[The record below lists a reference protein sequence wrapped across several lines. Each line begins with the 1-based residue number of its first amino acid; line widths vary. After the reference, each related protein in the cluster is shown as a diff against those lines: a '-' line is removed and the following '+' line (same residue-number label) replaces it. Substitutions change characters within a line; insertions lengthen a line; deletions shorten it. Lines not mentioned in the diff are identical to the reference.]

1 MITKIHTIFN
11 MNLIKT
17 LEEIELIRESA
28 QLVSKTLGMLASEIK
43 PGINTLYLD
52 NLAESF
58 IRDHNGVP
66 GFLGLY
72 DFPNTLCISP
82 NSQVVHGIPNK
93 EIIKEGEILSID
105 CGVLKNGYYGDHA
118 FTFTVG
124 EVDKEILELL
134 ETTKQSLYVGI
145 EQFKAGNRVGDVG
158 YAIQNYNESK
168 GYGVVRELVGHG
180 LGKEMHEKPEMPNYG
195 KRGSG
200 KKFKEG
206 MVVAI
211 EPMIN
216 MGTPNYLISA
226 ALTLIMAQRLARKTC
241 LDCRVIDENITPKL
255 LNSIGFLPEQSA
267 RAKIYKGTGCDG
279 CSGSGYKGRMGI
291 YEILE
296 IENELKAG
304 ILSNLQQTELNAI
317 AKKNGFRTM
326 QDMGQDLLLSSD
338 LSFAEYERVLQS
350 N

>member
-11 MNLIKT
+11 MSLIKT
-17 LEEIELIRESA
+17 SEEIELIRESA

-58 IRDHNGVP
+58 IRDHKGVP

-124 EVDKEILELL
+124 EVDKEILHLL

-145 EQFKAGNRVGDVG
+145 EQFKVGNRVGDVG

-216 MGTPNYLISA
+216 MGTPNINQLNDGWTILTRDNKPSA
-226 ALTLIMAQRLARKTC
+226 HF
-241 LDCRVIDENITPKL
+241 EHNIAIVNGKPKL
-255 LNSIGFLPEQSA
+255 LSTFDY
-267 RAKIYKGTGCDG
+267 IYD
-279 CSGSGYKGRMGI
+279 SLGI
-291 YEILE
+291 KSDEEIPF
-296 IENELKAG
+296 K
-304 ILSNLQQTELNAI
+304 
-317 AKKNGFRTM
+317 
-326 QDMGQDLLLSSD
+326 
-338 LSFAEYERVLQS
+338 
-350 N
+350 